1 MHGENGYLPYF
12 WFHTYSI
19 QQNKMLVN
27 AYANFLA
34 LQRHILTT
42 DLVYRSTR
50 TRQAKLFVLLVL
62 KLVLCVS
69 SLPHAY
75 MYVHAYVVA
84 VLVNVMIVLVLV
96 S

>member
-1 MHGENGYLPYF
+1 MHRENGYLPYF

-27 AYANFLA
+27 VYANFLA
-34 LQRHILTT
+34 LQQHILTT

-50 TRQAKLFVLLVL
+50 TRQAILFVLLVL
-62 KLVLCVS
+62 KPVLFVS
-69 SLPHAY
+69 SLPHA
-75 MYVHAYVVA
+75 YVHAYVVA
-84 VLVNVMIVLVLV
+84 VLANVMIVLVLV